1 MVVAFLVGYPVRKQ
15 YQQSSV
21 QMTFPSVAE
30 EDLEDSLLETSPQKP
45 SRKLLPD
52 RTRAARDKANKKIVE
67 FIVKTK
73 GAEEHLLAILKCRK
87 ESRWMKDFLSSR
99 QYGTCIETY
108 LEDEE
113 QLELVVNYLKEVA
126 YHEVDTAHLHRLR
139 GDGVKFILDVLL
151 PEVSKRETPNK
162 ENVKVDNVTLSSLTS
177 GMFRGGVLEPTYCPE
192 WC

>member
-1 MVVAFLVGYPVRKQ
+1 
-15 YQQSSV
+15 
-21 QMTFPSVAE
+21 
-30 EDLEDSLLETSPQKP
+30 
-45 SRKLLPD
+45 
-52 RTRAARDKANKKIVE
+52 
-67 FIVKTK
+67 
-73 GAEEHLLAILKCRK
+73 
-87 ESRWMKDFLSSR
+87 MKDFLSSR

-126 YHEVDTAHLHRLR
+126 YHEIDTAHLHRLR